1 VPWLILGGR
10 KKAQRC
16 TADLFSPVLDCWR
29 QNPFMRAGA
38 IARTGAEITYVRFT
52 CVAPLSM
59 R

>member
-1 VPWLILGGR
+1 LAAAR
-10 KKAQRC
+10 KPSAAQRIYFR
-16 TADLFSPVLDCWR
+16 LFWIAGDR
-29 QNPFMRAGA
+29 NPFMRAGA